1 MVLGGFVEFG
11 KVAAV
16 SVSGCGCC
24 EEVSFTSFEA
34 ILQKK
39 TKDNIFNKHEG
50 KLRNYAASC
59 CKFGFWE
66 SPNFFCSVNC
76 SLYLDQVTEMFTT
89 CFHLKKQ
96 TF

>member
-50 KLRNYAASC
+50 KLRN
-59 CKFGFWE
+59 
-66 SPNFFCSVNC
+66 
-76 SLYLDQVTEMFTT
+76 
-89 CFHLKKQ
+89 
-96 TF
+96 